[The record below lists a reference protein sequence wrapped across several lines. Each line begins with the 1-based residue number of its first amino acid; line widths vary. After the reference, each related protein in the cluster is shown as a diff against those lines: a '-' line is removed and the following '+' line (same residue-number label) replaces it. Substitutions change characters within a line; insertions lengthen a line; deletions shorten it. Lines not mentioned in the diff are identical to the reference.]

1 MNIDIGYAILATVL
15 SYLIGGIPFGWIAGR
30 LVKSIDIRYHGS
42 GRVGAANTLR
52 TLGWQV
58 SALVFAADLL
68 KGLIPVLVVRSVLN
82 DPFAESTTALAAML
96 GHCWSPY
103 LGFYGGR
110 GVTTSLGSVF
120 AFHPLVA
127 IIGLS
132 ITICTVAVSR
142 LVSLGSLLGS
152 IISVVLIVVLV
163 FSGSLNE
170 EILIFV
176 MPALGVIFLRPRH
189 NLDRLLKGSE
199 RRIGEQTVQPKDTE
213 SQ

>member
-1 MNIDIGYAILATVL
+1 MDPDIVYAFVATAL
-15 SYLIGGIPFGWIAGR
+15 SYLAGGIPFGWIAGK
-30 LVKSIDIRYHGS
+30 LVKGIDIRYHGS
-42 GRVGAANTLR
+42 GRVGATNTLR

-68 KGLIPVLVVRSVLN
+68 KGLAPVLVVRSVLN
-82 DPFAESTTALAAML
+82 DPFAEATVALAAMI

-127 IIGLS
+127 VAGFS
-132 ITICTVAVSR
+132 ITILTVAVSR

-152 IISVVLIVVLV
+152 IATVAILVFLVSNGSMSGEVLIFAV
-163 FSGSLNE
+163 
-170 EILIFV
+170 
-176 MPALGVIFLRPRH
+176 PALGVIFLQHRD
-189 NLDRLLKGSE
+189 NLDRLFKGSE
-199 RRIGEQTVQPKDTE
+199 RRIGEQSVRAEDSE
-213 SQ
+213 S

>member
-1 MNIDIGYAILATVL
+1 MSPDILYAALATPL
-15 SYLIGGIPFGWIAGR
+15 SYLAGGIPFGWIAGK
-30 LVKSIDIRYHGS
+30 LVKGIDIRYHGS
-42 GRVGAANTLR
+42 GRVGATNTLR

-68 KGLIPVLVVRSVLN
+68 KGLAPVLVVRQVLN
-82 DPFAESTTALAAML
+82 DPFAEATVALAAMI

-127 IIGLS
+127 VAGFS
-132 ITICTVAVSR
+132 ITICTVAVTR

-152 IISVVLIVVLV
+152 ISVVVALIFLVTNGSMNIEVLV
-163 FSGSLNE
+163 FVL
-170 EILIFV
+170 
-176 MPALGVIFLRPRH
+176 PALGVIFLQHRD
-189 NLDRLLKGSE
+189 NLGRLLKGSE
-199 RRIGEQTVQPKDTE
+199 RRIGEQATKAKETE
-213 SQ
+213 S

>member
-1 MNIDIGYAILATVL
+1 MDTDILYVIVATALGYLV
-15 SYLIGGIPFGWIAGR
+15 GGIPFGWIAGK
-30 LVKSIDIRYHGS
+30 LVKGIDIRYHGS
-42 GRVGAANTLR
+42 GRVGATNTLR

-68 KGLIPVLVVRSVLN
+68 KGLVPVLVVRTVLN
-82 DPFAESTTALAAML
+82 DPFAESTVALAAMI

-127 IIGLS
+127 VAGLS
-132 ITICTVAVSR
+132 VTICTVAVTR

-152 IISVVLIVVLV
+152 IISVLLMVFLV
-163 FSGSLNE
+163 ANGTLNG
-170 EILIFV
+170 EILIFGA
-176 MPALGVIFLRPRH
+176 PALGVIFLQHRD
-189 NLDRLLKGSE
+189 NLGRLFKGSE
-199 RRIGEQTVQPKDTE
+199 RRIGEQAVQAKDTD
-213 SQ
+213 S